1 MFKPRRSPVI
11 AIALCLFWGCSDTRR
26 AWNDSLGT
34 VEVVEAPPPDALES
48 VPLVPL
54 IQNVPLEQIYLEP
67 PPLPLR
73 HVVQVA
79 LFPAGAR
86 RLEEVQRVEVT
97 VDVEGGAYGSREV
110 SVVFVSPQGLVWERQ
125 ATRIEGKQGT
135 TQLATFWLPVASTFI
150 DQQRLSGHWQLNT
163 LDQGVEQASAT
174 FALEE

>member
-79 LFPAGAR
+79 LFPAGVLIDVDGVGECGQILTRILAHPIPELSERSQSCPIQVRCIYR
-86 RLEEVQRVEVT
+86 RCPHTRPQRR
-97 VDVEGGAYGSREV
+97 DGSR
-110 SVVFVSPQGLVWERQ
+110 
-125 ATRIEGKQGT
+125 
-135 TQLATFWLPVASTFI
+135 
-150 DQQRLSGHWQLNT
+150 QQ
-163 LDQGVEQASAT
+163 
-174 FALEE
+174 